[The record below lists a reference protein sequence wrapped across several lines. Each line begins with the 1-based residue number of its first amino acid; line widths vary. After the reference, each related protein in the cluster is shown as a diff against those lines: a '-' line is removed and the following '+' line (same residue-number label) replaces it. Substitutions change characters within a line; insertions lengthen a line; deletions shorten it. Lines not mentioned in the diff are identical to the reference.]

1 MPARDL
7 KFSLCIVC
15 IDLSHVYIFRYELT
29 HAQKLVGKTYTQLQ
43 DAHKFESNSVSVKHV
58 WFQRKCLSLRDLY
71 VKKLQLANNNQLPN
85 PHYLLGWKKE
95 VALLRDISWTDFT
108 ITLLPLRLEGEE
120 TLKYCCVCRPPCGK
134 VQHSK

>member
-29 HAQKLVGKTYTQLQ
+29 HTQRLVGKTYTQLQ

-58 WFQRKCLSLRDLY
+58 
-71 VKKLQLANNNQLPN
+71 
-85 PHYLLGWKKE
+85 
-95 VALLRDISWTDFT
+95 
-108 ITLLPLRLEGEE
+108 
-120 TLKYCCVCRPPCGK
+120 
-134 VQHSK
+134 

>member
-29 HAQKLVGKTYTQLQ
+29 HAQRLVGKTYTQLQ

-58 WFQRKCLSLRDLY
+58 
-71 VKKLQLANNNQLPN
+71 
-85 PHYLLGWKKE
+85 
-95 VALLRDISWTDFT
+95 
-108 ITLLPLRLEGEE
+108 
-120 TLKYCCVCRPPCGK
+120 
-134 VQHSK
+134 